1 MVNRMNKAK
10 KYLLTGSVLLGMT
23 MLTLTGCTSKEKRL
37 KKQEDY
43 RKIGITAMENGDYIA
58 AQEAFNKALSESK
71 RIGAN
76 EMDICYYKAAA
87 QFAAGSLTDAIETYG
102 ILLERD
108 DENGDVYFLRGC
120 VYLKNNEIAK
130 ALEDFSNAV
139 EYAEDDEIYLEIY
152 NGLSG
157 AGYEAEGQAY
167 LNEALEKK
175 AGKKAKNYT
184 VKGRIYLIKGK
195 YDSAAEQL
203 KTAIEKGDVEANL
216 YLAKVYEA
224 QGDAASAGK
233 CIDAYIK
240 EYPKSSV
247 AYNQMGKQ
255 ALESGDYASAVEYF
269 HQGLALEEVTN
280 EQELRSNL
288 IAAYEYSGDFTS
300 AKTEMEAYV
309 KDYPADTAAA
319 REYLFL
325 NRESESIQEE
335 TETE

>member
-1 MVNRMNKAK
+1 MYRGK
-10 KYLLTGSVLLGMT
+10 KYLLTCSVLLGM
-23 MLTLTGCTSKEKRL
+23 MVLTLTGCTSKEERL

-43 RKIGITAMENGDYIA
+43 RKIGITAMESGDYIA

-120 VYLKNNEIAK
+120 VYLKNNEIDK
-130 ALEDFSNAV
+130 ALKDFSNAV
-139 EYAEDDEIYLEIY
+139 EYAKDDEIYLEIY
-152 NGLSG
+152 HGLSA
-157 AGYEAEGQAY
+157 AGYEAEGQTY
-167 LNEALEKK
+167 LAKALEKK

-184 VKGRIYLIKGK
+184 VKGRIYLLKGQ

-216 YLAKVYEA
+216 YLAKIYEA
-224 QGDAASAGK
+224 MGDTTQADA
-233 CIDAYIK
+233 CIQAYIK
-240 EYPKSSV
+240 EYPESSV
-247 AYNQMGKQ
+247 AFNQKGKQ
-255 ALESGDYASAVEYF
+255 AMESGDYAGAVEYF
-269 HQGLALEEVTN
+269 NKGLALEEVTN

-288 IAAYEYSGDFTS
+288 IAAYEYTGDFTS
-300 AKTEMEAYV
+300 AKTEMEAYMA
-309 KDYPADTAAA
+309 DYPDDPAA
-319 REYLFL
+319 RRESLFL
-325 NRESESIQEE
+325 NRGSKMQED